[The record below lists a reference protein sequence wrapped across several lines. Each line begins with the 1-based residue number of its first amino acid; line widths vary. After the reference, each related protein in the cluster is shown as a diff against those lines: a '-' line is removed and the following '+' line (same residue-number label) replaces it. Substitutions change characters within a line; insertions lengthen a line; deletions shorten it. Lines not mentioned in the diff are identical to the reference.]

1 MKNEKFKIPLS
12 RRMGRMKIQD
22 AFIRKRIAALLVCI
36 LHFSFFIA
44 HSEVR
49 AEGRG
54 IPFFRNFS
62 SKEYMAHNR
71 NYDIACDE
79 YGTVFVANFEGLLY
93 YDGATWRKIHTPG
106 ISRVTRLARG
116 ENGRIWVGGY
126 NVFGYLKP
134 DRQGRIQLQ
143 TIVSDADKG
152 ALSEVDFIKVTKGNV
167 FVHTTAGKSYEVVD
181 DKTLKETKH
190 DGESF
195 FSAGVDSVRRLK
207 MPFDVQLQYSHNS
220 GLDFGNSTYSFAP
233 LSEADGLISNAIN
246 HVSFTLN
253 HLLWGATDN
262 GIFAIEA
269 PSPYGQI
276 GDKEGLKGEVNC
288 IGQLAGTYYIGTMQG
303 LYRLRGNSIR
313 MVDDIDLACW
323 QLVGVDENKML
334 AATSDGLYL
343 ITPNQVQR
351 ITTDNTFS
359 VCQDKERGGYVTG
372 EVDGVYYVST
382 SGNRQQISPLE
393 KVTKIQY
400 AKNKFTVESIY
411 GELWEIKLSGNAT
424 SVKSSDRCIRQSAD
438 VKAPRLSYTDMF
450 GTLWQTD
457 TEGRNL
463 RATSTQNSKLSTLNT
478 KLSTLN
484 TQHLTPWMYPFTKRA
499 LNCLYVGNDGKV
511 WVGGD
516 FGAIVLDTR
525 MVKDIEQHPCARP
538 CIRQVVAMGDSVM
551 WGGYSPNDMKPR
563 YDVEGIELP
572 SSCNQLYVT
581 FSTMYSSIICP
592 TEYRYRINGGRWS
605 LWSTHNEVE
614 INNLD
619 YGSSHID
626 VQARDIFGRV
636 SEISSM
642 HWSVATPFYLQW
654 WAFVIYL
661 VIVVAIVY
669 NLMLW
674 RTRRLNAEKTKLESI
689 VAKRTAEL
697 ETSNSQLSATLDD
710 LKRTQDNLV
719 RMERTATAGKLTQGL
734 IDRILNPINYINN
747 FSKLTS
753 GLAKDLMA
761 DIEDEKE
768 NISKENYED
777 CADII
782 DMMKTNLRKIEEHGI
797 STTRTLR
804 AMEAMLNSHIGTKAE
819 HDLIALCRQ
828 TVAVTRDYHKSAI
841 AESGIRIVCDM
852 PDEPL
857 LLAIDA
863 ASMKNALIAML
874 NNSIYSVTKKA
885 KTKPQGYKP
894 EIVVGLSKEGNGIT
908 IRDNGMGIEET
919 IIDKVFDP
927 FFTTK
932 PTGEA
937 AGVGLYLVRNTI
949 NDHNGKIS
957 VESQKDEYCQF
968 TITL

>member
-1 MKNEKFKIPLS
+1 M
-12 RRMGRMKIQD
+12 
-22 AFIRKRIAALLVCI
+22 KRITNYSQSSSSYASSELRITSYLLTLFLVALMP
-36 LHFSFFIA
+36 FA
-44 HSEVR
+44 EVK

-134 DRQGRIQLQ
+134 DKKGRIQLQ

-152 ALSEVDFIKVTKGNV
+152 ALSEVDFIKVTKEKV

-181 DKTLKETKH
+181 DKTLKETNH
-190 DGESF
+190 DGESI

-207 MPFDVQLQYSHNS
+207 MPFDVQLQYSHTS

-246 HVSFTLN
+246 HVSFNLN

-269 PSPYGQI
+269 LSPYGQI

-303 LYRLRGNSIR
+303 LYRLRGNSIK
-313 MVDDIDLACW
+313 MVDNIDLACW
-323 QLVGVDENKML
+323 QLIGVDENKML

-343 ITPNQVQR
+343 ITPNGVQR
-351 ITTDNTFS
+351 ITNDNTFS

-372 EVDGVYYVST
+372 EVDGVYYIFT
-382 SGNRQQISPLE
+382 SGKKQLISPLE

-411 GELWEIKLSGNAT
+411 GELWEIKLTGNAT

-463 RATSTQNSKLSTLNT
+463 KATSKNDNAT
-478 KLSTLN
+478 KIS
-484 TQHLTPWMYPFTKRA
+484 PWMYPFTKCA

-511 WVGGD
+511 WAGGD

-525 MVKDIEQHPCARP
+525 MVKDIEQHPSVRP
-538 CIRQVVAMGDSVM
+538 YIRQVVAMGDSVM
-551 WGGYSPNDMKPR
+551 WGGYSPKDMKPH

-626 VQARDIFGRV
+626 VQARDVFGRV

-642 HWSVATPFYLQW
+642 YWSVATPFYLQW

-661 VIVVAIVY
+661 LIVVAIVY

-674 RTRRLNAEKTKLESI
+674 RTRRLNAEKIKLESI

-697 ETSNSQLSATLDD
+697 EASNSQLSETLDD

-753 GLAKDLMA
+753 GLAKDLME
-761 DIEDEKE
+761 DIEDEKD
-768 NISKENYED
+768 NISKDNYED

-782 DMMKTNLRKIEEHGI
+782 DMMKTNLKKIEEHGI

-804 AMEAMLNSHIGTKAE
+804 AMEAMLNSHIGTMSQ

-828 TVAVTRDYHKSAI
+828 TVAVTKDYHKTAI
-841 AESGIRIVCDM
+841 AECGIRLICDM
-852 PDEPL
+852 PDEQL
-857 LLAIDA
+857 LLNIDA
-863 ASMKNALIAML
+863 ESMKNALIAML

-885 KTKPQGYKP
+885 KTNPEGYKP
-894 EIVVGLSKEGNGIT
+894 EIVVGLPKEGNGIT